1 MTSFDVDLDELR
13 AAVHELASCQRGL
26 IALAA
31 DVDAA
36 QGRLGTDWD
45 GLAATAESRAYDAWR
60 AGCADMVTALAA
72 LRALAAAAD
81 EHYSRAAEANLERW
95 RSVSG

>member
-1 MTSFDVDLDELR
+1 MTAFDVDLDELR
-13 AAVHELASCQRGL
+13 AAVQELAACQRGL

-31 DVDAA
+31 DIDAA
-36 QGRLGTDWD
+36 QARLGADWR
-45 GLAATAESRAYDAWR
+45 GLAATAETSAYDAWR

-81 EHYSRAAEANLERW
+81 EHYSRAAGANVERW